1 MDTSEVNFKKPF
13 DAMSQDYD
21 LWRLFS
27 SAHQAL
33 SYASEK
39 QLRGYGFSHE
49 IAAVLSAIYLLG
61 NDIMPIDLARLM
73 RRKPQTITGIL
84 RRMETKGL
92 IKKTRDPN
100 KKNIIRLSLTEKGLR
115 AYQQASLV
123 DVYHKVFGTLQA
135 DKRRTLIDILN
146 EIKASIPENF

>member
-1 MDTSEVNFKKPF
+1 LDTSEVNFKNPY
-13 DAMSQDYD
+13 DAMKEDYD

-27 SAHQAL
+27 SAHQVV

-49 IAAVLSAIYLLG
+49 IAALLSAIFLLG

-84 RRMETKGL
+84 RRMEVKGL
-92 IKKTRDPN
+92 IKKTRDAN
-100 KKNIIRLSLTEKGLR
+100 KKNIIRLSLTEKGLI
-115 AYQQASLV
+115 AYQRASMV

-135 DKRRTLIDILN
+135 EKRRTLVDILN
-146 EIKASIPENF
+146 EIKVSIPENL